1 MPKIGTRPV
10 EQKVANTKYVPQLES
25 LRDLQTAILSE
36 SGFGM
41 GVDVF
46 HDEIAN
52 ESMKNWF
59 VNESADR
66 DSFETIAE
74 FEDHLDMMGEIYE
87 NNKVEYM
94 NEATGIA
101 TINPTIGFNML
112 MHKNLMMNS
121 VYAQGVGRTVA
132 MTPKFVETFDREYLV
147 TPKGERLDI
156 ALDQDKL
163 TDAMVS
169 TVPEVEVELKLPE
182 YGATDII
189 TKLQGTKIDRL
200 AIDTYISAVKIEVS
214 DEYKNA
220 HPELQSPQM
229 PTNPVIFED
238 GGQYYMWVNVKE
250 NFVPAAYIQDFD
262 RHITFSV
269 DLPDKAKK
277 ISLGSEQV
285 TSDIVNANMKTTGN
299 QRVMITS
306 ATGLVKAVKLNTKVD
321 ASLGTIETCSTDYVT
336 EDRIF
341 EIPAGVPINTTIS
354 PDTVKDINALYKLN
368 HISKVMDSTM
378 KILDNYKDD
387 TIRKYLDNSF
397 DRLADRY
404 KVKGSFDFLPRTD
417 YAHDVVEY
425 RKKSF
430 MDVFDSYG
438 TKMLNAL
445 NDPDVSFQIFG
456 RPDIIRKITPTEYMY
471 QSPESV
477 GTTPLDFVKTM
488 VSSDR
493 RRYSFLSSR
502 KVKNDDLVV
511 ILKPNNGNSRKIYNL
526 YEYSFYMGNEIRNNQ
541 NLALPSLH
549 AYERFLMSDYQPVQG
564 RITILNPTGYDKVE
578 YKGL

>member
-10 EQKVANTKYVPQLES
+10 EQKATNTKYVPQLES

-132 MTPKFVETFDREYLV
+132 TTPKFVETFDREYLV

-163 TDAMVS
+163 TEAMVS

-214 DEYKNA
+214 DDYKNA

-229 PTNPVIFED
+229 PTNPVIFEES
-238 GGQYYMWVNVKE
+238 GSYFMWVKVKE

-277 ISLGSEQV
+277 ITLGSEQV

-564 RITILNPTGYDKVE
+564 RITILNPTGYDKAE